1 MDCRLTVTGKN
12 ITLAMSLDVL
22 LMLMIPLLVR
32 IFVFGTF
39 LYSFF
44 VIIPSNINFQVRN

>member
-1 MDCRLTVTGKN
+1 MVDSLTVTGKN

-22 LMLMIPLLVR
+22 LMSMIPLLVR

-39 LYSFF
+39 YKRLFCYHSLKYQ
-44 VIIPSNINFQVRN
+44 IISP